1 MGFWRFSN
9 SRVFSRLA
17 IGAMGSAALFL
28 GGQAPVSAHAMTPA
42 ASPNFQ
48 FDMAPDAMLQR
59 CQLPTA
65 SVPCYG
71 PTQIRTAY
79 DVPSSVDG
87 TGTTIVIIDGFQSS
101 TVKTDLDAFDA
112 VWGLPPANLTIPPPP
127 DGTTP
132 PDPSQ
137 MGWFVEQAI
146 DVEWAHAIA
155 PGAHLV
161 LVQAKTGGDADLL
174 SAMKY
179 AIDNNLGDIISMS
192 FSEAESCPT
201 AAFLADEH
209 ATFQQAVAN
218 GISLVAASG
227 DNGAAERT
235 CDGSLV
241 SGVATPASDPFV
253 TAVGGTTLV
262 ADRVTGAYGSE
273 TAWSHSGGGFSAV
286 YRRPGYQ
293 APFQENNAARG
304 LPDVAWSADRFGF
317 GPSVALGMPLKAA
330 GTSIATAEWAG
341 VAALAVEAAGHRL
354 GTLNISLY
362 HAGKS
367 KDAAT
372 RFHDI
377 TSGTN
382 SSPAFQGASA
392 GPGWDPVTGLG
403 TPDVANLIAWIA
415 ATQ

>member
-1 MGFWRFSN
+1 MGFWRFPQ
-9 SRVFSRLA
+9 SRVVARLA
-17 IGAMGSAALFL
+17 IGALGSGVFLFA
-28 GGQAPVSAHAMTPA
+28 GQAPVSAHAMTPA

-48 FDMAPDAMLQR
+48 FDTAPDAMLQS

-65 SVPCYG
+65 STPCYG
-71 PTQIRTAY
+71 PAQIRTAY
-79 DVPSSVDG
+79 DVPSTADG
-87 TGTTIVIIDGFQSS
+87 TGTTIVIIDGFQSP
-101 TVKTDLDAFDA
+101 TVQGDLAAFDA
-112 VWGLPPANLTIPPPP
+112 SWTLPAANLRVVAP
-127 DGTTP
+127 DGATK

-137 MGWFVEQAI
+137 LGWFVEQAI

-155 PGAHLV
+155 PGANLV
-161 LVQAKTGGDADLL
+161 LVQAKTGDDADIL
-174 SAMKY
+174 SATKY

-209 ATFQQAVAN
+209 AAFERAVAN
-218 GISLVAASG
+218 GMSLLAASG
-227 DNGAAERT
+227 DNGAAERS
-235 CDGSLV
+235 CAGALV
-241 SGVATPASDPFV
+241 SGVATPASDPLV

-262 ADRVTGAYGSE
+262 ADPSTGAYGSE
-273 TAWSHSGGGFSAV
+273 TAWSHSGGGFSSV

-293 APFQENNAARG
+293 APFQKNNAARG

-317 GPSVALGMPLKAA
+317 GPSFVLGMRFKAA
-330 GTSIATAEWAG
+330 GTSVATAEWAG
-341 VAALAVEAAGHRL
+341 VAALAVQAAGHRL
-354 GTLNISLY
+354 GALNTSLY

-367 KDAAT
+367 NDAAS

-377 TSGTN
+377 TTGNN

-403 TPDVANLIAWIA
+403 TPDVANLVVWIA
-415 ATQ
+415 ATS